1 MSIVGQRGIRVD
13 FSGWPI
19 VVTSSTAGLLS
30 DENFEAYLVSYG
42 AAIAQRKGE
51 YVAIVDLRQGGALT
65 PKQRQSLTR
74 AMTGPETGAQCVGTA
89 LIFES
94 TLMRG
99 MLTAIL
105 WIKQPKYPTK
115 VFSSLTEA
123 NTWGRELLGAAAK
136 GASKSPG
143 RSNTARPPG

>member
-19 VVTSSTAGLLS
+19 VVTTSTTGLLS
-30 DENFEAYLVSYG
+30 DEDFEAYLVSYG
-42 AAIAQRKGE
+42 TALNQRKGE
-51 YVAIVDLRQGGALT
+51 YVAVVDLRQGGALT
-65 PKQRQSLTR
+65 PKQRQRLTG
-74 AMTGPETGAQCVGTA
+74 AMSAPETGAQCVGTA

-105 WIKQPKYPTK
+105 WIQQPKYPTK
-115 VFSSLTEA
+115 VFASVMEA
-123 NTWGRELLGAAAK
+123 SDWGRELLGRAPA
-136 GASKSPG
+136 GASPG
-143 RSNTARPPG
+143 RSNTARPPS